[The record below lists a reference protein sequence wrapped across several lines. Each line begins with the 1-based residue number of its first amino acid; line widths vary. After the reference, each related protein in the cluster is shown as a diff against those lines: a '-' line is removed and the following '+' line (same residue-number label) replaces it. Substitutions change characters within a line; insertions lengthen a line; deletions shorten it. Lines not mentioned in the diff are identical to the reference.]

1 MYSCYLSLNIT
12 VPSKN
17 EKNRNERKR
26 NDAQKA
32 QFLDVKPQKY
42 SIEIR
47 KYSKLKSG

>member
-1 MYSCYLSLNIT
+1 MLPVSLNIT
-12 VPSKN
+12 VQVKMKNIN
-17 EKNRNERKR
+17 EKNR

-47 KYSKLKSG
+47 KYSNLKSG